1 MSDIFLHGIRTI
13 ESVTGTVAVVEV
25 SSSVIGIF
33 GTAEKAEPMKRYHTT
48 NLEDAEKVFGEGSI
62 LSALRRIHK
71 YVPNNSV
78 ISIPLGKD
86 ADFPDK
92 PPVVTSGVTLSSS
105 TAKAFIDTGAGKPVV
120 LSNPKN
126 YKLTYASSVEATAT
140 VDAST
145 GVVTPVAVGETVI
158 TVTATEPTKPNKR
171 ASGAISDTL
180 TYTLT
185 VEQTDPNA
193 ALQPSGAELSA
204 SVADVI
210 LGGDAMPIALS
221 NPNNLLVTWSSSD
234 DTVAIVDAATGLV
247 SPVGVGTATLTATL
261 DANATHKGAK
271 LTAELTVKKADDALL
286 AKFIKALPLMRGEFQ
301 EFGFF
306 SKINIAPGII
316 DKPGALGA
324 AIGAVN
330 KIRGIW
336 IADPPKTVTT
346 KEDARA
352 HKNQFTNTRAYMCWP
367 RPKVLDSAGAVVV
380 DWYAPSMAGL
390 IAQVD
395 RNQTDQQIVEETGYW
410 CSPSNYV
417 MIDVVGSS
425 IELDYVPNDTDCDVN
440 YLNSQGIATLINM
453 GGWRNFGNY
462 STAYPDNTS
471 PMAFISW
478 RRTMDIIE
486 ESIEYFSRQFLD
498 FPMFTSPTDIANTVA
513 GRVRDSV
520 NDYLRS
526 KEGTALVYSSI
537 AILPSDNPLNNLLQ
551 GKITYR
557 YKATPPVPMQ
567 TIEYV
572 AEVYVEGLQQ
582 AFTKL
587 FQGGN

>member
-48 NLEDAEKVFGEGSI
+48 KLEDAEKVFGEGSI
-62 LSALRRIHK
+62 LSALRRIHQ

-86 ADFPDK
+86 SDFPAP
-92 PPVVTSGVTLSSS
+92 PPVVLPSVTLSSS
-105 TAKAFIDTGAGKPVV
+105 TAKAFLDSGTCTPVV
-120 LSNPKN
+120 INNPKG
-126 YKLTYASSVEATAT
+126 YTLTYASGTESIATI
-140 VDAST
+140 DAA
-145 GVVTPVAVGETVI
+145 GIVTPVAKGSAEITITATPPSAKSKKLATAGAETV
-158 TVTATEPTKPNKR
+158 
-171 ASGAISDTL
+171 S
-180 TYTLT
+180 YTLT

-193 ALQPSGAELSA
+193 ALEASGAELST

-210 LGGDAMPIALS
+210 LGADASPVALL
-221 NPNNLLVTWSSSD
+221 NPNKLAVTWTSSD
-234 DTVAIVDAATGLV
+234 ETVALVDAATGLV
-247 SPVGVGTATLTATL
+247 SPMSEGSITLTATL
-261 DANATHKGAK
+261 DANATHKGAV
-271 LTAELTVKKADDALL
+271 LTAELTIKKANDALL
-286 AKFIKALPLMRGEFQ
+286 AKFIEALPLMRGEFQ

-324 AIGAVN
+324 AVGAVN

-336 IADPPKTVTT
+336 IADPPETVTT

-417 MIDVVGSS
+417 MLDVVGSS